1 MERDQ
6 PRPASTTRPLMKTN
20 WRHQDKDV
28 FQVKLGTCVL
38 VRLGTH
44 VLDMCPQCNQDKDVY
59 SSRARGRTTG
69 YRAAYRGPSCSITRT
84 KAKVGSKAQ
93 AKASTRPRTAR
104 AEARC
109 RAPTLATSRHR
120 ARARHQRCC
129 QWVR

>member
-28 FQVKLGTCVL
+28 FQVSLAYVSL
-38 VRLGTH
+38 TH
-44 VLDMCPQCNQDKDVY
+44 VSSVTKTRTMIC

-69 YRAAYRGPSCSITRT
+69 YRVVCRGPSSNITPI
-84 KAKVGSKAQ
+84 KAKVASKDQ

-104 AEARC
+104 AKARC
-109 RAPTLATSRHR
+109 LAPTLDTSTHR

-129 QWVR
+129 LSVR